1 MSFDSRKYHFYLLFA
16 DTAKGKEPWTKNE
29 WTKNIQP
36 LFDKIIKHSSYYDK
50 TGLGVHAYTQRPNSE
65 YHDEIKFGKLR
76 WNEKSFEKWTFSD
89 EEKERQFSC
98 LDCWTPMRTVC
109 GKIGSAPDICFSIL
123 NEQNHPKKEKI
134 KFDFL
139 MVIAIAEELNYI
151 GTDDIRELS
160 KILNAKRT
168 VYKYRRWG
176 SVHDPEKNAQWS
188 FINSIQDTTSF
199 GIYRAETL
207 DIHDTKFDDLKF
219 EPYWTTIYGS

>member
-16 DTAKGKEPWTKNE
+16 DTTKGKEPWTKTE
-29 WTKNIQP
+29 WTRSIQP
-36 LFDKIIKHSSYYDK
+36 LFDKIIKHSTYYDK
-50 TGLGVHAYTQRPNSE
+50 TGLGVLAYTPRPNSE
-65 YHDEIKFGKLR
+65 YSDEVKFGKLR
-76 WNEKSFEKWTFSD
+76 WNEKSFEKWTFAD
-89 EEKERQFSC
+89 EEKDREFHV

-109 GKIGSAPDICFSIL
+109 EKIDSAPDIYFSIW
-123 NEQNHPKKEKI
+123 NEQQHPKKEKI

-139 MVIAIAEELNYI
+139 MVIAIAEELNYK
-151 GTDDIRELS
+151 GTEDIIELS
-160 KILNAKRT
+160 KILNAKKT

-188 FINSIQDTTSF
+188 FINSIQDTTPF

-207 DIHDTKFDDLKF
+207 DIHDTKFEDLKF